1 MADRRQR
8 DKDQTIQ
15 EVLAAARHLFS
26 EKGLHGTSL
35 RDIEKASGVSKGLI
49 LHHFKTKGNLY
60 AAVQDLLTEEYTTWM
75 AAQRDSSTD
84 LKDMITTAIREA
96 LAYTKENSEFHRISL
111 WSYLE
116 DQEQTTEITE
126 RFTINLIEGMR
137 AGQASGF
144 VRDDIDAFLMP
155 FIVRGTIDY
164 WIRSEALHDELSTEA
179 GNTGGASDEELVD
192 ALVRLLLK

>member
-15 EVLAAARHLFS
+15 EVLAAARCLFS

-49 LHHFKTKGNLY
+49 LHHFKTKENLY

-75 AAQRDSSTD
+75 AAQRDNSTD
-84 LKDMITTAIREA
+84 LKDMITTAIRDA
-96 LAYTKENSEFHRISL
+96 LAYTKENSEFRRISL

-126 RFTINLIEGMR
+126 RFTINLIKGMR

-164 WIRSEALHDELSTEA
+164 WIRSEALRDELSTEA
-179 GNTGGASDEELVD
+179 GDAGGASDEELVD